1 MVPRPTLEDI
11 RGDRPRRAVSSF
23 DPDRSAR
30 LATIGPRHPGLL
42 RSIVLAMLVTS
53 LLPASVATVYA
64 AGKVYRIGHVTSVDF
79 DQPEQIELKHWGAFV
94 QALGNLGW
102 VEGKNFVFERRK
114 ASSQNSVLQQ
124 AAEDLVRLKV
134 DVILV
139 SGGARA
145 AAIQQVTRT
154 VPIVTL
160 SAGDLVG
167 SGIVPSLT
175 RPGGNITGMLSYA
188 PEIMGK
194 RLQMLRELNPA
205 LARVAVLR
213 RYAWH
218 AGILAAYQTATDAAA
233 QKLGLKLHYLH
244 FNNADE
250 LATVFAEARK
260 ERDGAVLIWDDP
272 AISEVAPQI
281 LDLAMKNRLPTIADA
296 GRRATLGALIGYGPN
311 PEDLY
316 RQAATHVDR
325 ILKGAKPGDLPI
337 GQPTVFELVCNLKTA
352 RALNVAVP
360 KSILLLAD
368 RVIE

>member
-1 MVPRPTLEDI
+1 M
-11 RGDRPRRAVSSF
+11 
-23 DPDRSAR
+23 R
-30 LATIGPRHPGLL
+30 L
-42 RSIVLAMLVTS
+42 IVLAVLAPS
-53 LLPASVATVYA
+53 LLLIPLA
-64 AGKVYRIGHVTSVDF
+64 ARAQQPGKVYHIGHVTSVDF
-79 DQPEQIELKHWGAFV
+79 DQPEQVELRHWSAFV
-94 QALGNLGW
+94 QALRNLGW
-102 VEGKNFVFERRK
+102 IEGKNFVFDRRTVT
-114 ASSQNSVLQQ
+114 SRDSLSQ
-124 AAEDLVRLKV
+124 AAEGLVRVKV
-134 DVILV
+134 DVIVV

-160 SAGDLVG
+160 SAGDLVA

-175 RPGGNITGMLSYA
+175 RPGGNITGMQSYA

-205 LARVAVLR
+205 LSRVAVLR
-213 RYAWH
+213 RFLWH
-218 AGILAAYQTATDAAA
+218 AGILAVYQTATETAA
-233 QKLGLKLHYLH
+233 QKLGLRLHYVH
-244 FNNADE
+244 FKGADE
-250 LATVFAEARK
+250 LPAVFAEIRK

-272 AISEVAPQI
+272 AISELAPQL
-281 LDLAMKNRLPTIADA
+281 LDLAVKNRLPTIADA
-296 GRRATLGALIGYGPN
+296 GRWATLGALIGYGPN

-337 GQPTVFELVCNLKTA
+337 GQPTTFELVCNLKTA
-352 RALNVAVP
+352 KALGVTIP

>member
-1 MVPRPTLEDI
+1 LRP
-11 RGDRPRRAVSSF
+11 
-23 DPDRSAR
+23 
-30 LATIGPRHPGLL
+30 
-42 RSIVLAMLVTS
+42 IVLVLLATS
-53 LLPASVATVYA
+53 LLRASFAVHAQP

-79 DQPEQIELKHWGAFV
+79 DQPEQIELRRWGAFV
-94 QALGNLGW
+94 RALGNLGW

-114 ASSQNSVLQQ
+114 ASSGSGLRQ
-124 AAEDLVRLKV
+124 AAEELVRLRV
-134 DVILV
+134 DVIV
-139 SGGARA
+139 VAGGARA

-160 SAGDLVG
+160 AAGDLVG

-175 RPGGNITGMLSYA
+175 HPGGNITGMQSYA

-194 RLQMLRELNPA
+194 RLQMLREINPT

-213 RYAWH
+213 RFAWH
-218 AGILAAYQTATDAAA
+218 AGILAVYQAATDAAA

-244 FNNADE
+244 FNDADE
-250 LATVFAEARK
+250 LAAVFAEMRK

-281 LDLAMKNRLPTIADA
+281 LDLAVKSRLPTVADA
-296 GRRATLGALIGYGPN
+296 GRWATLGALIGYGPN

-337 GQPTVFELVCNLKTA
+337 GQPTTFELVCNLKTA

>member
-1 MVPRPTLEDI
+1 M
-11 RGDRPRRAVSSF
+11 
-23 DPDRSAR
+23 R
-30 LATIGPRHPGLL
+30 L
-42 RSIVLAMLVTS
+42 IVLAVLAPS
-53 LLPASVATVYA
+53 LLLIPLA
-64 AGKVYRIGHVTSVDF
+64 ARAQQPGKVYHIGHVTSVDF
-79 DQPEQIELKHWGAFV
+79 DQPEQVELRHWTAFGE
-94 QALGNLGW
+94 ALRNLGW
-102 VEGKNFVFERRK
+102 IEGKNFVFDRRTVT
-114 ASSQNSVLQQ
+114 SRDSLSQ
-124 AAEDLVRLKV
+124 AAEGLVRVKV
-134 DVILV
+134 DVIVV

-160 SAGDLVG
+160 SAGDLVA

-175 RPGGNITGMLSYA
+175 RPGGNITGMQSYA

-205 LARVAVLR
+205 LSRVAVLR
-213 RYAWH
+213 RFLWH
-218 AGILAAYQTATDAAA
+218 AGILAVYQTATETAA
-233 QKLGLKLHYLH
+233 QKLGLRLHYVH
-244 FNNADE
+244 FNDADE
-250 LATVFAEARK
+250 LPAAFAEIRK

-272 AISEVAPQI
+272 AISELAPQL
-281 LDLAMKNRLPTIADA
+281 LDLAVKNRLPTIADA
-296 GRRATLGALIGYGPN
+296 GRWATLGALIGYGPN

-337 GQPTVFELVCNLKTA
+337 GQPTTFELVCNLKTA
-352 RALNVAVP
+352 KALGVTIP

>member
-1 MVPRPTLEDI
+1 
-11 RGDRPRRAVSSF
+11 
-23 DPDRSAR
+23 
-30 LATIGPRHPGLL
+30 
-42 RSIVLAMLVTS
+42 MLVTS
-53 LLPASVATVYA
+53 LLATSLA
-64 AGKVYRIGHVTSVDF
+64 AAHAQPAGKVYRIGHVTSIDF
-79 DQPEQIELKHWGAFV
+79 DQPEQMELRRWAAFV
-94 QALGNLGW
+94 QALGSLGW

-114 ASSQNSVLQQ
+114 VSSQSGLRL
-124 AAEDLVRLKV
+124 AAEELVRLKV
-134 DVILV
+134 DVIV
-139 SGGARA
+139 VAGGARA
-145 AAIQQVTRT
+145 VAIQQVTRT

-175 RPGGNITGMLSYA
+175 HPGGNITGMQSYA

-213 RYAWH
+213 RFAWH
-218 AGILAAYQTATDAAA
+218 AGILAVYQTATDAAA
-233 QKLGLKLHYLH
+233 HQLGLKLHYLH
-244 FNNADE
+244 FNNANE
-250 LATVFAEARK
+250 LAAVFAEMRK

-281 LDLAMKNRLPTIADA
+281 LDLAVRNRLPTIADA
-296 GRRATLGALIGYGPN
+296 GRWAMLGALIGYGPN

-337 GQPTVFELVCNLKTA
+337 GQPTTFELVCNLKTA
-352 RALNVAVP
+352 KALGVAVP

>member
-1 MVPRPTLEDI
+1 M
-11 RGDRPRRAVSSF
+11 
-23 DPDRSAR
+23 
-30 LATIGPRHPGLL
+30 LA
-42 RSIVLAMLVTS
+42 AS
-53 LLPASVATVYA
+53 LLPASFAVHAQP

-79 DQPEQIELKHWGAFV
+79 DQPEQIELRHWGAFV

-114 ASSQNSVLQQ
+114 VPSRSGLRQ

-134 DVILV
+134 DVIVV

-160 SAGDLVG
+160 AAGDLVA

-175 RPGGNITGMLSYA
+175 HPGGNITGMQSYA

-205 LARVAVLR
+205 LSRVAVLR
-213 RYAWH
+213 RYSWH
-218 AGILAAYQTATDAAA
+218 AGILAVYQTATDAAA
-233 QKLGLKLHYLH
+233 QRLGLKLHYLQ
-244 FNNADE
+244 FNDVDE
-250 LATVFAEARK
+250 LPAVFAEVRK

-272 AISEVAPQI
+272 AISEVAPLL
-281 LDLAMKNRLPTIADA
+281 LDLAVKNRLPTIADA
-296 GRRATLGALIGYGPN
+296 GRWATLGALIGYGPN

-337 GQPTVFELVCNLKTA
+337 GQPTTFELVCNLKTA
-352 RALNVAVP
+352 KSLGVTIP

-368 RVIE
+368 RIIE